1 MATILNR
8 TTTFPINGTVTAAGL
23 HNLIDDTSIYAGLI
37 TTQTELTTV
46 GTSDQ
51 ILIAVGGVSDTGAPR
66 RATVQNLF
74 DDALTG
80 GTYTNL
86 SLTGALTYGTATG
99 NRTVSTS
106 ATITTGTIPTLPLNN
121 SSMRLRLRMND
132 YNSFVPTL
140 TTGTTTSTAQ
150 IVTSGTTTNFNSTTG
165 TIATLNSTTG
175 TIGNLSTTLA
185 GDFTIS
191 QGTATLATSG
201 ATAGTYGSVTAIPF
215 ITVDAKGRITS
226 ATTGTFS
233 TTPADGS
240 ITFAKLS
247 TSTTEAD
254 NVAKRTA
261 KAWVNFNGTGTVAI
275 RSDFNISSITDHDIG
290 KYTVNF
296 RSALSTNTY
305 SIAGMCAAGD
315 SPSNGYANIGLEFN
329 STYSTSAARITCL
342 GYNVFIDPA
351 IACVSIF
358 GS

>member
-8 TTTFPINGTVTAAGL
+8 TQTFATNGTVTAAGL
-23 HNLIDDTSIYAGLI
+23 HNLIDDTGIYAGLI

-46 GTSDQ
+46 GTADQ
-51 ILIAVGGVSDTGAPR
+51 LLIAVGGVSDTGAPR

-74 DDALTG
+74 EDTLTA
-80 GTYTNL
+80 GTFVNL

-106 ATITTGTIPTLPLNN
+106 ATITTGTIPNLTSSTANITLGTI
-121 SSMRLRLRMND
+121 
-132 YNSFVPTL
+132 PTL
-140 TTGTTTSTAQ
+140 TAGTTTSTAAN
-150 IVTSGTTTNFNSTTG
+150 ITNGTVQTLTASTANITTG
-165 TIATLNSTTG
+165 TVATLNSTTG

-233 TTPADGS
+233 STPADGS

-247 TSTTEAD
+247 TSSTEAD
-254 NVAKRTA
+254 NVASRTA

-275 RSDFNISSITDHDIG
+275 RADFNVSSITDGGTGI
-290 KYTVNF
+290 YAVNF
-296 RSALSTNTY
+296 TTAMTDADYAAFKVDDLRSVGEVDIVSASSVSVVVRNTTFALADTTFIYVS
-305 SIAGMCAAGD
+305 
-315 SPSNGYANIGLEFN
+315 
-329 STYSTSAARITCL
+329 
-342 GYNVFIDPA
+342 VFR
-351 IACVSIF
+351 
-358 GS
+358 